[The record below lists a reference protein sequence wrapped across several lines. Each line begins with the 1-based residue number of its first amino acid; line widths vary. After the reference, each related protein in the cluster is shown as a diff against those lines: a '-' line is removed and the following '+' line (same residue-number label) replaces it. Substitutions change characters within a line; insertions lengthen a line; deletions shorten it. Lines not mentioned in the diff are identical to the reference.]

1 MFTRGLRLMAY
12 AAKRFAAGT
21 RVLTGRLRHVWR
33 LRHNTQLA
41 RTADELAAFLML
53 HAGNAWE
60 T

>member
-1 MFTRGLRLMAY
+1 MLAGGLRLMAC

-21 RVLTGRLRHVWR
+21 RVLTGQLRNFWR
-33 LRHNTQLA
+33 LRHNIRLA
-41 RTADELAAFLML
+41 RTADELAAFLVL